1 MKQRIFCVLN
11 THTLAGVT
19 IDKKPEVF
27 FVLLSVGETIVDW
40 PVFCGVG
47 IINYLSLFCTT

>member
-11 THTLAGVT
+11 TDTLAGVT
-19 IDKKPEVF
+19 TDKKPEVF
-27 FVLLSVGETIVDW
+27 LVFLDVGETIVGW

-47 IINYLSLFCTT
+47 IIR